1 MKYHVSLSGNHVSLS
16 GNHVSLSGLTRQS
29 LFLIAF
35 FLLTACSSAP
45 KRSMQV
51 STIYSS
57 ASEMIESANG
67 AILTGDYEKAA
78 FFLTAAENQAM
89 SIDNYDLLS
98 AVALARCSLCLSY
111 NPQKIEQ
118 AEKQVT
124 LAQAYMKNC
133 SNPKKQE
140 SIVELSRVRVEAS
153 KEDGK
158 AKTTALLSSLEEN
171 KKGVKGD
178 PYYEAQFTQVSG
190 DVYKLA
196 GNYKEA
202 DKAYTAAAKAFTDN
216 RYLSE
221 IGICWYKAAQ
231 ARSLGGNK
239 DSALQAMEQAIYY
252 DRAAENSM
260 ALGTDYYATGLI
272 LLKGSVSQSERQKAI
287 DSFNHSADIFTSIK
301 QDELAKRSR
310 DAANELQ

>member
-1 MKYHVSLSGNHVSLS
+1 MKKICILLAA
-16 GNHVSLSGLTRQS
+16 L
-29 LFLIAF
+29 LF
-35 FLLTACSSAP
+35 TACSSAP

-57 ASEMIESANG
+57 AAEMIESANG
-67 AILTGDYEKAA
+67 SILTGEYEKAA

-111 NPQKIEQ
+111 NPPKIEQ
-118 AEKQVT
+118 AENQVA
-124 LAQAYMKNC
+124 LAQGYIKNC
-133 SNPKKQE
+133 TNPVKQK
-140 SIVELSRVRVEAS
+140 SIVELSKVRVEVAKAGLDQDGNAVSYTSHLS
-153 KEDGK
+153 K
-158 AKTTALLSSLEEN
+158 LEEN

-178 PYYEAQFTQVSG
+178 PYYETQFVEVSG
-190 DVYKLA
+190 DVYKLGGKYA
-196 GNYKEA
+196 DA
-202 DKAYTAAAKAFTDN
+202 DKAYTAAAKGFTDN

-231 ARSLGGNK
+231 VRSLGGNK
-239 DSALQAMEQAIYY
+239 DSALAAMEQAIYY

-260 ALGTDYYATGLI
+260 ALGTDYYAVGLI
-272 LLKGSVSQSERQKAI
+272 LLKGNPNSTEKQKAI

-301 QDELAKRSR
+301 MDDLAKRSR
-310 DAANELQ
+310 EAANGIQ

>member
-1 MKYHVSLSGNHVSLS
+1 MKKICILLAT
-16 GNHVSLSGLTRQS
+16 L
-29 LFLIAF
+29 
-35 FLLTACSSAP
+35 LLTACSSAP

-57 ASEMIESANG
+57 AAEMIESANG
-67 AILTGDYEKAA
+67 SILTGEYEKAA

-111 NPQKIEQ
+111 NPPKIEQ
-118 AEKQVT
+118 AENQVA
-124 LAQAYMKNC
+124 LAQSYIKNC
-133 SNPKKQE
+133 TNPVKQK
-140 SIVELSRVRVEAS
+140 SIVELSKVRVEVA
-153 KEDGK
+153 K
-158 AKTTALLSSLEEN
+158 AGLDQYGSAVSYTSLLSKLEEN

-178 PYYEAQFTQVSG
+178 PYYETQFVEVSG
-190 DVYKLA
+190 DVYKLGGKYA
-196 GNYKEA
+196 DA
-202 DKAYTAAAKAFTDN
+202 DKAYTAAAKGFTDN

-231 ARSLGGNK
+231 VRSLGGNK
-239 DSALQAMEQAIYY
+239 DSALAAMEQAIYY

-260 ALGTDYYATGLI
+260 ALGTDYYAVGLI
-272 LLKGSVSQSERQKAI
+272 LLKGNPNSTEKQKAI

-301 QDELAKRSR
+301 TEDLAKRSR
-310 DAANELQ
+310 EAANGIQ

>member
-1 MKYHVSLSGNHVSLS
+1 MKNHM
-16 GNHVSLSGLTRQS
+16 SLSGLTRQS
-29 LFLIAF
+29 LFLIVLL
-35 FLLTACSSAP
+35 LLTACSSAP

-57 ASEMIESANG
+57 AAEMIESANG
-67 AILTGDYEKAA
+67 SILTGEYEKAA

-111 NPQKIEQ
+111 NPPKIEQ
-118 AEKQVT
+118 AENQVT
-124 LAQAYMKNC
+124 LAQSYIKNC
-133 SNPKKQE
+133 TNPVKQK
-140 SIVELSRVRVEAS
+140 SIVELSRVRVEVA
-153 KEDGK
+153 KAGLDQDGS
-158 AKTTALLSSLEEN
+158 AVSYTSLLSKLEEN

-178 PYYEAQFTQVSG
+178 PYYETQFVEVSG
-190 DVYKLA
+190 DVYKLGGKYA
-196 GNYKEA
+196 DA
-202 DKAYTAAAKAFTDN
+202 DKAYTAAAKGFTDN

-231 ARSLGGNK
+231 VRSLGGNK
-239 DSALQAMEQAIYY
+239 DSALAAMEQAIYY

-260 ALGTDYYATGLI
+260 ALGTDYYAVGLI
-272 LLKGSVSQSERQKAI
+272 LLKGNPNATEKQKAI

-301 QDELAKRSR
+301 MDDLAKRSR
-310 DAANELQ
+310 EAANGIQ

>member
-1 MKYHVSLSGNHVSLS
+1 MKKIIHVVVELVE
-16 GNHVSLSGLTRQS
+16 TT
-29 LFLIAF
+29 LIAAC
-35 FLLTACSSAP
+35 LLTACSSAP

-51 STIYSS
+51 NTIYSS

-111 NPQKIEQ
+111 NPPKLEQ
-118 AEKQVT
+118 AQNQVE
-124 LAQAYMKNC
+124 LAQGYIKNC
-133 SNPKKQE
+133 SNPAKQK
-140 SIVELSRVRVEAS
+140 SIVELNRVRVEVVKSAVGQEGAGPS
-153 KEDGK
+153 Y
-158 AKTTALLSSLEEN
+158 TSLLSKLEEN

-178 PYYEAQFTQVSG
+178 PYYETQFIQVSG

-196 GNYKEA
+196 NNYTEA
-202 DKAYTAAAKAFTDN
+202 DKAYTAAAKGFTDN

-231 ARSLGGNK
+231 VRSLGGNK
-239 DSALQAMEQAIYY
+239 DAALEAMEQAIFY

-260 ALGTDYYATGLI
+260 ALGTDYYAVGLI
-272 LLKGSVSQSERQKAI
+272 LLKGNAGEAEKQKAAA
-287 DSFNHSADIFTSIK
+287 SFNHSADIFASIK
-301 QDELAKRSR
+301 MDELAKKSR
-310 DAANELQ
+310 EAADGIQ